1 MRVLVRTQKE
11 LRAGALPKYSQRD
24 GVAMDASRSVRPGVS
39 RETTRFDYDQRHVEK
54 LVRQQEKKEQAAAK
68 PAADPRYRQRIAD
81 LQRKSKEMMNAVD
94 KMQRE
99 LFTREEMRLL
109 EQHKREQRYDKRR

>member
-54 LVRQQEKKEQAAAK
+54 LVRQQEKKEQVAK
-68 PAADPRYRQRIAD
+68 PQADPRYRQRIAD

-109 EQHKREQRYDKRR
+109 EQHKREQRYSKRR